1 MRTLKEEI
9 KIENELEMIIES
21 VVEKHLQKLIDQL
34 KRYGY
39 SVKELFKIAPVAWDK
54 IDASRVTVYRD
65 PSDKSEI
72 KEYTSCVKDDNYIV
86 FGILNDQ
93 VGVMFY
99 KGNIT
104 YLPTDDK
111 HKGKM
116 LNSWDI
122 RSGSPFWRKDN
133 SQRSIKTKAEDM
145 LSIAD
150 EVWVINIKGK
160 LNTQELKRSRVVA
173 QQGVW
178 DNTPE
183 FYAKWLE
190 NNIQKYKKKI
200 AVIRAQKNDDFVPLS
215 EKVMQ
220 LMDLISKEM
229 IEMHKNSE
237 YGQWGYNSNLR
248 YDLSSING
256 KCHYAF
262 GHLDDILR
270 AKHDL
275 EEAKKN
281 TKDFGERSPGSA
293 ENYISTYSA
302 RYNSSIQ
309 ALKTRLQEIEE
320 MFEEYNKKKEI
331 HIEIEDFGVGIENV
345 EDIIADIE
353 QALNAQ

>member
-9 KIENELEMIIES
+9 RIENELEMITES

-39 SVKELFKIAPVAWDK
+39 SAKELFKIAPVAWDK

-72 KEYTSCVKDDNYIV
+72 KEYTNCVKDDNYVV

-93 VGVMFY
+93 AGVMFY

-104 YLPTDDK
+104 YLPTDPR
-111 HKGKM
+111 HKYKT
-116 LNSWDI
+116 LNSWDM
-122 RSGSPFWRKDN
+122 RSGSEFWRKDN

-150 EVWVINIKGK
+150 EVWVINTKDK
-160 LNTQELKRSRVVA
+160 LDTKELKRSRVVS

-183 FYAKWLE
+183 FYADWIKK
-190 NNIQKYKKKI
+190 NIQKYKKKI
-200 AVIRAQKNDDFVPLS
+200 EVIRAQKSDDFVPLS

-220 LMDLISKEM
+220 VMELISKEM
-229 IEMHKNSE
+229 IDMHKNSE
-237 YGQWGYNSNLR
+237 HGHWGYNSDLR
-248 YDLSSING
+248 YALSRINN
-256 KCHYAF
+256 KCQYAF
-262 GHLDDILR
+262 SQLDDILR

-275 EEAKKN
+275 EDAKK
-281 TKDFGERSPGSA
+281 TIKDFGERSPGSA
-293 ENYISTYSA
+293 ENYISTYSE
-302 RYNSSIQ
+302 RYNSNIQ
-309 ALKTRLQEIEE
+309 ALKSRLQEIEE
-320 MFEEYNKKKEI
+320 MFEEYKQEKEK
-331 HIEIEDFGVGIENV
+331 HIEK
-345 EDIIADIE
+345 
-353 QALNAQ
+353 LNNRK

>member
-9 KIENELEMIIES
+9 RIENELEMIIES
-21 VVEKHLQKLIDQL
+21 VVEKHLQKLINQL

-39 SVKELFKIAPVAWDK
+39 PAKELFKIAPVAWDK

-65 PSDKSEI
+65 QSDKSEI
-72 KEYTSCVKDDNYIV
+72 KEYTDCVKDENCIV

-104 YLPTDDK
+104 YLPTDDR

-116 LNSWDI
+116 LNAWDM
-122 RSGSPFWRKDN
+122 RSGSEFWKKDN
-133 SQRSIKTKAEDM
+133 RQRSIKTKAEDM

-150 EVWVINIKGK
+150 EVWVIDTKGK
-160 LNTQELKRSRVVA
+160 LKTKELKRSRVES

-183 FYAKWLE
+183 FYAEWLRK
-190 NNIQKYKKKI
+190 NIQKYKKKI
-200 AVIRAQKNDDFVPLS
+200 EVIRAQKNDDFVSLS

-220 LMDLISKEM
+220 TLELISKEM

-237 YGQWGYNSNLR
+237 HGQWGYNSDLR
-248 YDLSSING
+248 YALSSING
-256 KCHYAF
+256 RCHYAF
-262 GHLDDILR
+262 GQLDDILR

-275 EEAKKN
+275 EEAKRN
-281 TKDFGERSPGSA
+281 IKDFGERSLASA
-293 ENYISTYSA
+293 ENYISSYSE
-302 RYNSSIQ
+302 RYNSNIQ
-309 ALKTRLQEIEE
+309 ALKSRLQEIEE

-331 HIEIEDFGVGIENV
+331 HIEK
-345 EDIIADIE
+345 
-353 QALNAQ
+353 LNNIK

>member
-9 KIENELEMIIES
+9 RIENELEMLTESII
-21 VVEKHLQKLIDQL
+21 EKHLQKLIDQL

-39 SVKELFKIAPVAWDK
+39 SAKELFKIAPVAWDK
-54 IDASRVTVYRD
+54 VDASRVTVYRD

-72 KEYTSCVKDDNYIV
+72 KEYTDCVKDENCLV

-104 YLPTDDK
+104 YLPTDAK

-116 LNSWDI
+116 LSSWDM
-122 RSGSPFWRKDN
+122 RSGSEFWRKDN

-160 LNTQELKRSRVVA
+160 LNTNELKRSRTIS

-183 FYAKWLE
+183 FYGEWLKK
-190 NNIQKYKKKI
+190 NIQKYKKKI
-200 AVIRAQKNDDFVPLS
+200 EIIRAQKNDDFIPLS
-215 EKVMQ
+215 ERVMQ
-220 LMDLISKEM
+220 IMEIISKEM
-229 IEMHKNSE
+229 IDMHKNSE
-237 YGQWGYNSNLR
+237 YGQWGFNGDLR
-248 YDLSSING
+248 YTLGRINSR
-256 KCHYAF
+256 CQYAF
-262 GHLDDILR
+262 NGLDDILR

-275 EEAKKN
+275 EDAKKSI
-281 TKDFGERSPGSA
+281 KDFGEYSRGSA
-293 ENYISTYSA
+293 ENYISTYSE
-302 RYNSSIQ
+302 RYNSNIR
-309 ALKTRLQEIEE
+309 ALKSRLQEIEE
-320 MFEEYNKKKEI
+320 MFEEYKRDKEN
-331 HIEIEDFGVGIENV
+331 HIEKLKNRK
-345 EDIIADIE
+345 
-353 QALNAQ
+353 

>member
-9 KIENELEMIIES
+9 RMENELEMIIES
-21 VVEKHLQKLIDQL
+21 VVEKHLQKLINQL

-39 SVKELFKIAPVAWDK
+39 PAKELFKIAPVAWDK

-72 KEYTSCVKDDNYIV
+72 KEYTNCVKDENCIV
-86 FGILNDQ
+86 FGILDDQ
-93 VGVMFY
+93 AGVMFY

-104 YLPTDDK
+104 YLPTDDR

-116 LNSWDI
+116 LNSWDMI
-122 RSGSPFWRKDN
+122 SGSEFWRRDHR
-133 SQRSIKTKAEDM
+133 QRSIKSKAEEM

-150 EVWVINIKGK
+150 EVWVIDTKGK
-160 LNTQELKRSRVVA
+160 LKTKELKRSRIES

-183 FYAKWLE
+183 FYAEWLRK
-190 NNIQKYKKKI
+190 NIQKYKKKI
-200 AVIRAQKNDDFVPLS
+200 EVIRAQKNDDFVPLS
-215 EKVMQ
+215 EKVMKI
-220 LMDLISKEM
+220 MELISKEM

-237 YGQWGYNSNLR
+237 HGQWGYNSDLR

-275 EEAKKN
+275 EEAKRN
-281 TKDFGERSPGSA
+281 IEDFGERSLASV
-293 ENYISTYSA
+293 ENYISTYSQ

-331 HIEIEDFGVGIENV
+331 HIEK
-345 EDIIADIE
+345 
-353 QALNAQ
+353 LNNIK

>member
-9 KIENELEMIIES
+9 RIENELEMITES
-21 VVEKHLQKLIDQL
+21 VIEKHLQKLIEQL

-39 SVKELFKIAPVAWDK
+39 PAKELFKIAPVAWDK

-72 KEYTSCVKDDNYIV
+72 KEYTNCVKDDNYVV

-99 KGNIT
+99 KENIT

-116 LNSWDI
+116 LNSWDM
-122 RSGSPFWRKDN
+122 RSGSEFWRRDN
-133 SQRSIKTKAEDM
+133 RQRSIKTKAEDM
-145 LSIAD
+145 LNIAD

-160 LNTQELKRSRVVA
+160 LNTQELKRSRVVS

-183 FYAKWLE
+183 FYADWLKK
-190 NNIQKYKKKI
+190 NIQKYKKKI
-200 AVIRAQKNDDFVPLS
+200 EVIRAQKSDDFVPLS

-220 LMDLISKEM
+220 TMELISKEM
-229 IEMHKNSE
+229 IDMHKNSE
-237 YGQWGYNSNLR
+237 HGQWGFNSDLR
-248 YDLSSING
+248 YALSRINSR
-256 KCHYAF
+256 CQYAF
-262 GHLDDILR
+262 NHLDDILR

-275 EEAKKN
+275 EDAKK
-281 TKDFGERSPGSA
+281 TLKDFGEHSPGSA
-293 ENYISTYSA
+293 ENYISTYSE
-302 RYNSSIQ
+302 RYNSNVR
-309 ALKTRLQEIEE
+309 ALKSRLQEIEE
-320 MFEEYNKKKEI
+320 MFGEYKQDKEKY
-331 HIEIEDFGVGIENV
+331 IEKLKNRK
-345 EDIIADIE
+345 
-353 QALNAQ
+353 

>member
-9 KIENELEMIIES
+9 RIENELEMLTES
-21 VVEKHLQKLIDQL
+21 VIEKHLQKLIEQL
-34 KRYGY
+34 KRYDY
-39 SVKELFKIAPVAWDK
+39 SAKEIFKIAPVAWDK

-72 KEYTSCVKDDNYIV
+72 KEYTDCVKDDNYIV

-104 YLPTDDK
+104 YLPTDAR

-116 LNSWDI
+116 LNSWDM
-122 RSGSPFWRKDN
+122 RSGSEFWRKDN

-160 LNTQELKRSRVVA
+160 LNTHELKRSRVVS
-173 QQGVW
+173 QQGIW

-183 FYAKWLE
+183 FYAEWLRK
-190 NNIQKYKKKI
+190 NIQKYKKKI
-200 AVIRAQKNDDFVPLS
+200 EVIRAQKNDDFVPLS

-220 LMDLISKEM
+220 VMGVISKEM
-229 IEMHKNSE
+229 IDMHKNAE
-237 YGQWGYNSNLR
+237 HGQWGYNSDLR
-248 YDLSSING
+248 YSLSRINN
-256 KCHYAF
+256 KCQYAF
-262 GHLDDILR
+262 SNLDDILR

-275 EEAKKN
+275 EGAKRIA
-281 TKDFGERSPGSA
+281 KDFGERSAGSE
-293 ENYISTYSA
+293 ENYISTYSQ
-302 RYNSSIQ
+302 RYNSNIQ
-309 ALKTRLQEIEE
+309 ALKSRLQEIEE
-320 MFEEYNKKKEI
+320 MFEEYKQEKEN
-331 HIEIEDFGVGIENV
+331 HIEK
-345 EDIIADIE
+345 
-353 QALNAQ
+353 LNNRK

>member
-9 KIENELEMIIES
+9 RIENELEIIIES
-21 VVEKHLQKLIDQL
+21 VVEKHLQKLINQL

-86 FGILNDQ
+86 FGVLNDQ

-99 KGNIT
+99 KGYVT
-104 YLPTDDK
+104 YLPTNDK
-111 HKGKM
+111 HKGKA

-122 RSGSPFWRKDN
+122 RSGSEFWRNDN
-133 SQRSIKTKAEDM
+133 GQRSIKTKAEDM
-145 LSIAD
+145 LSVAD
-150 EVWVINIKGK
+150 EVWVINTKGK
-160 LNTQELKRSRVVA
+160 LNTHELKRSRVVA

-215 EKVMQ
+215 EKVMKVIE
-220 LMDLISKEM
+220 LASKEM
-229 IEMHKNSE
+229 LDMHKNSE

-248 YDLSSING
+248 YALSRINS
-256 KCHYAF
+256 KCQYAF
-262 GHLDDILR
+262 NQLDDILR

-275 EEAKKN
+275 EEAKRNVKE
-281 TKDFGERSPGSA
+281 FGDRSPQSA
-293 ENYISTYSA
+293 ENYISSYSE
-302 RYNSSIQ
+302 RYNSNIQ
-309 ALKTRLQEIEE
+309 ALKSRLQEIEE
-320 MFEEYNKKKEI
+320 MFEEYKQEKEN
-331 HIEIEDFGVGIENV
+331 HIEKLKNR
-345 EDIIADIE
+345 
-353 QALNAQ
+353 N

>member
-9 KIENELEMIIES
+9 RIENELEMLTESII
-21 VVEKHLQKLIDQL
+21 EKHLQKLIDQL

-39 SVKELFKIAPVAWDK
+39 SAKELFKIAPVAWDK
-54 IDASRVTVYRD
+54 VDASRVTVYRD

-72 KEYTSCVKDDNYIV
+72 KEYTDCVKDENCLV

-104 YLPTDDK
+104 YLPTDAK

-116 LNSWDI
+116 LSSWDM
-122 RSGSPFWRKDN
+122 RSGSEFWRKDN

-160 LNTQELKRSRVVA
+160 LNTNELKRSRTIS

-183 FYAKWLE
+183 FYGEWLKK
-190 NNIQKYKKKI
+190 NIQKYKKKI
-200 AVIRAQKNDDFVPLS
+200 EIIRAQKNDDFIPLS
-215 EKVMQ
+215 ERVMQ
-220 LMDLISKEM
+220 IMEIISKEM
-229 IEMHKNSE
+229 IDMHKNSE
-237 YGQWGYNSNLR
+237 YGQWGFNSDLR
-248 YDLSSING
+248 YALGRINSR
-256 KCHYAF
+256 CQYAF
-262 GHLDDILR
+262 NGLDDILR

-275 EEAKKN
+275 EDAKKT

-293 ENYISTYSA
+293 ENYISTYSE
-302 RYNSSIQ
+302 RYNSNIR
-309 ALKTRLQEIEE
+309 ALKSRLQEIEE
-320 MFEEYNKKKEI
+320 MFEEYKRDKEN
-331 HIEIEDFGVGIENV
+331 HIEKLKNRK
-345 EDIIADIE
+345 
-353 QALNAQ
+353 

>member
-9 KIENELEMIIES
+9 RIENELEMLTES

-39 SVKELFKIAPVAWDK
+39 PAKELFKIAPVAWDK

-72 KEYTSCVKDDNYIV
+72 KEYTDCVKDENYAV

-104 YLPTDDK
+104 YLPTDNK
-111 HKGKM
+111 HRGKM
-116 LNSWDI
+116 LNSWDM
-122 RSGSPFWRKDN
+122 RSGSEFWRKDN

-160 LNTQELKRSRVVA
+160 LDTHELKRSRVVS

-183 FYAKWLE
+183 FYADWLKK
-190 NNIQKYKKKI
+190 NIQRYKKKI
-200 AVIRAQKNDDFVPLS
+200 EVIRAQKNDDFVPLS

-220 LMDLISKEM
+220 TMELISKEM
-229 IEMHKNSE
+229 IDMHKNSE
-237 YGQWGYNSNLR
+237 YGQWGYNSDLR
-248 YDLSSING
+248 YALSRINSR
-256 KCHYAF
+256 CQYAF
-262 GHLDDILR
+262 NQLDDILR

-275 EEAKKN
+275 EDAKK
-281 TKDFGERSPGSA
+281 TIKDYGERSPGSA
-293 ENYISTYSA
+293 ENYISTYSE
-302 RYNSSIQ
+302 RYNSNIQ
-309 ALKTRLQEIEE
+309 ALKSRLQEIEE
-320 MFEEYNKKKEI
+320 MFEEYKQEKEK
-331 HIEIEDFGVGIENV
+331 HIEKLKNRK
-345 EDIIADIE
+345 
-353 QALNAQ
+353 

>member
-9 KIENELEMIIES
+9 RIENELEMIIES

-39 SVKELFKIAPVAWDK
+39 PAKELFKIAPVAWDK

-72 KEYTSCVKDDNYIV
+72 KEYTNCVKDDNYVV
-86 FGILNDQ
+86 FGILDDQ
-93 VGVMFY
+93 AGVMFY
-99 KGNIT
+99 NGNIT
-104 YLPTDDK
+104 YLPTDDR

-116 LNSWDI
+116 LSSWDI
-122 RSGSPFWRKDN
+122 RSASPFWKKDN
-133 SQRSIKTKAEDM
+133 RQRSIKTKAEDM

-150 EVWVINIKGK
+150 EVWVIDTKGK
-160 LNTQELKRSRVVA
+160 LKTKELKRSRVVA
-173 QQGVW
+173 QQDVW

-183 FYAKWLE
+183 FYAEWLRK
-190 NNIQKYKKKI
+190 NIQKYKKKME
-200 AVIRAQKNDDFVPLS
+200 VIRAQKNDDFVPLS

-237 YGQWGYNSNLR
+237 YGQWGYNSDLR
-248 YDLSSING
+248 YDLSRINSQ
-256 KCHYAF
+256 CHYAF
-262 GHLDDILR
+262 GQLDDILR

-281 TKDFGERSPGSA
+281 IKDFGERSPGSA
-293 ENYISTYSA
+293 ENYISTYSV
-302 RYNSSIQ
+302 RYNSNIQ

-320 MFEEYNKKKEI
+320 MFEEYKKKKEI
-331 HIEIEDFGVGIENV
+331 HIEK
-345 EDIIADIE
+345 
-353 QALNAQ
+353 LNNIK

>member
-9 KIENELEMIIES
+9 RMENELEMLTES

-39 SVKELFKIAPVAWDK
+39 PAKDLFKIAPVAWDK

-72 KEYTSCVKDDNYIV
+72 KEYTDCVKDENYAV

-104 YLPTDDK
+104 YLPTDNK
-111 HKGKM
+111 HRGKM
-116 LNSWDI
+116 LSSWDM
-122 RSGSPFWRKDN
+122 RSGSEFWRKDN

-150 EVWVINIKGK
+150 EVWVIDIKGK

-178 DNTPE
+178 ENTPE
-183 FYAKWLE
+183 FYAEWLKK
-190 NNIQKYKKKI
+190 NIQKYKKKI
-200 AVIRAQKNDDFVPLS
+200 EVIRAQKNDDFVPLS

-220 LMDLISKEM
+220 IMELISKEM
-229 IEMHKNSE
+229 IDMHKNSE
-237 YGQWGYNSNLR
+237 YGQWGYNSDLR
-248 YDLSSING
+248 YALSRINSR
-256 KCHYAF
+256 CQYAF
-262 GHLDDILR
+262 NQLDDILR
-270 AKHDL
+270 AKRDL
-275 EEAKKN
+275 EEAKRAVIEY
-281 TKDFGERSPGSA
+281 GERSPQSA
-293 ENYISTYSA
+293 ENYISSYSE
-302 RYNSSIQ
+302 RYNSNIQ
-309 ALKTRLQEIEE
+309 ALKSRLQEIEE
-320 MFEEYNKKKEI
+320 MYDEYKQEKEK
-331 HIEIEDFGVGIENV
+331 HIERLKNRK
-345 EDIIADIE
+345 
-353 QALNAQ
+353 

>member
-9 KIENELEMIIES
+9 RIENELEMLTESII
-21 VVEKHLQKLIDQL
+21 EKHLQKLIDQL

-39 SVKELFKIAPVAWDK
+39 SAKELFKIAPVAWDK
-54 IDASRVTVYRD
+54 VDASRVTVYRD

-72 KEYTSCVKDDNYIV
+72 KEYTDCVKDENCLV

-104 YLPTDDK
+104 YLPTDAK

-116 LNSWDI
+116 LSSWDM
-122 RSGSPFWRKDN
+122 RSGSEFWRKDN

-160 LNTQELKRSRVVA
+160 LNTNELKRSRTIS

-183 FYAKWLE
+183 FYAKWLK
-190 NNIQKYKKKI
+190 NNISKYKKKI
-200 AVIRAQKNDDFVPLS
+200 EVIRAQKNDDFVPLS

-220 LMDLISKEM
+220 VMELISKEM
-229 IEMHKNSE
+229 IDMHKNSE
-237 YGQWGYNSNLR
+237 YGQWGYNSDLR
-248 YDLSSING
+248 YALSRINSR
-256 KCHYAF
+256 CQYAF
-262 GHLDDILR
+262 NQLDDILR

-275 EEAKKN
+275 EEAKRN
-281 TKDFGERSPGSA
+281 IKDYGERSPGSA
-293 ENYISTYSA
+293 ENYISTYSE
-302 RYNSSIQ
+302 RYNSNIR
-309 ALKTRLQEIEE
+309 ALKSRLQEIEE
-320 MFEEYNKKKEI
+320 MFEEYKQEKEK
-331 HIEIEDFGVGIENV
+331 HIEKLKNRD
-345 EDIIADIE
+345 
-353 QALNAQ
+353 

>member
-9 KIENELEMIIES
+9 RIENELEMIIES
-21 VVEKHLQKLIDQL
+21 VVEKHLQKLINQL

-39 SVKELFKIAPVAWDK
+39 PAKELFKIAPVAWDK

-72 KEYTSCVKDDNYIV
+72 KEYTDCVKDENCIV

-99 KGNIT
+99 NGNIT
-104 YLPTDDK
+104 YLPTDDR

-116 LNSWDI
+116 LNSWDM
-122 RSGSPFWRKDN
+122 RSGSEFWKKDN
-133 SQRSIKTKAEDM
+133 RQRSIKSKAEDM

-150 EVWVINIKGK
+150 EVWVIDTKGK
-160 LNTQELKRSRVVA
+160 LKTKELKRSRVES

-183 FYAKWLE
+183 FYAEWLRK
-190 NNIQKYKKKI
+190 NIQKYKKKI
-200 AVIRAQKNDDFVPLS
+200 EVIRAQKNDDFVPLS

-220 LMDLISKEM
+220 TLELISKEM

-237 YGQWGYNSNLR
+237 HGQWGYNSDLR
-248 YDLSSING
+248 YALSSING
-256 KCHYAF
+256 RCHYAF
-262 GHLDDILR
+262 GQLDDILR

-275 EEAKKN
+275 EEAKRN
-281 TKDFGERSPGSA
+281 IKDFGERSLASA
-293 ENYISTYSA
+293 ENYISSYSE
-302 RYNSSIQ
+302 RYNSNIQ
-309 ALKTRLQEIEE
+309 ALKSRLQEIEE

-331 HIEIEDFGVGIENV
+331 HIEK
-345 EDIIADIE
+345 
-353 QALNAQ
+353 LNNIK